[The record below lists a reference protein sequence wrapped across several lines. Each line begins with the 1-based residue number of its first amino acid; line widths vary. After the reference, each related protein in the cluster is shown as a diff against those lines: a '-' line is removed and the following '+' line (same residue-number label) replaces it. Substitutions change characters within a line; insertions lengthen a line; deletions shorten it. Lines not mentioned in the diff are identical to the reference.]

1 MSGWA
6 WIQCD
11 LLVKRYRCV
20 PRCSSSGCQSVAGA
34 LGQSLIS
41 GQRCAAVILRI
52 MRRRTFLMLP
62 AASYAASE
70 DLYKRLLQSMERI
83 ETVDTHEHILPEA
96 ERTSQPVDFFTL
108 ASHYVV
114 DDLSS
119 AGLKPADRELLNN
132 KNAAASEKWRVFEPA
147 WRYARNTG
155 YSEALRI
162 AVRDIYGVGEI
173 TGASITRINDAIRSR
188 NKPGLYQQVLKDR
201 CRVRLAV
208 NDEYWQ
214 AQPTAVDS
222 RYFVLA
228 RKFDNFVTPITPDG
242 LKRLEALAES
252 SITSL
257 TGLKRAMERQFERAL
272 KVNMAAVKTTIAYQ
286 RDLHFASTTEA
297 EASADFERL
306 ARGE

>member
-1 MSGWA
+1 
-6 WIQCD
+6 
-11 LLVKRYRCV
+11 
-20 PRCSSSGCQSVAGA
+20 
-34 LGQSLIS
+34 
-41 GQRCAAVILRI
+41 
-52 MRRRTFLMLP
+52 
-62 AASYAASE
+62 
-70 DLYKRLLQSMERI
+70 MERI

-108 ASHYVV
+108 AGHYVV

-132 KNAAASEKWRVFEPA
+132 KNATATDKWRVFEPA

-188 NKPGLYQQVLKDR
+188 NKPGLYQHVLKDR

-257 TGLKRAMERQFERAL
+257 NGLKRAMERQFERAL
-272 KVNMAAVKTTIAYQ
+272 KSIWRRSRLRSPTSAICTSRLQPRPKRLQ
-286 RDLHFASTTEA
+286 LSKSWLEA
-297 EASADFERL
+297 KVSSRIRSAPWRIVL
-306 ARGE
+306 SARYRII